1 MKKFVLTMMVAL
13 MATVGVCAQKVRR
26 PDTYNFN
33 RAMELVEN
41 GELDEGLKY
50 LKAELKENPKNGYVY
65 FYMATVYKEQEEYGS
80 VLTALDKAIQYIPKK
95 DKEVRVFAHGMK
107 SDVYY
112 ELGET
117 DKAIEQLNQCLAVG
131 AGIHTIVVYE
141 QRARMYFEKK
151 LYDLAEKDCESII
164 AIDEG
169 NVIGYMGLGRLAT
182 VEGRYDDAIKQFD
195 YVVKLDDDY
204 SPGYS
209 YRAEVYMKKGE
220 YSKAAEDI
228 VTALEIDDDDK
239 AFYLLPSM
247 ADSAK
252 LVMEAKL
259 KAKSLKDKRNHNWSY
274 YLGVMNEVVEDYPQ
288 AIEHYKKALE
298 LYPIAFYA
306 YRVYSCYEAMG
317 NYSKALEYIDHAM
330 EMDSTNVD
338 DIQRRAEALFY
349 LGRMDE
355 CLQTIDRYV
364 EETPGFFGGY
374 AARGFFKRCNNDL
387 EGAIEDFSM
396 AIALKPEI
404 AYPYTRRGEAYMR
417 QGNEEAARAD
427 YLKVIELDTMPNRE
441 STAMYAYQALGELD
455 KAKEFMQRLIDED
468 PDYEGNYYDA
478 ACLYARMGDKEKALE
493 FLRQALDRGYRDFAH
508 IAIDYDMDNL
518 REVEEF
524 KALIEEYKEKFQWG
538 ESDIEEKTYEEL
550 TMEVPFTKDGNM
562 CMVKCTINN
571 LPLHFI
577 FDTGASII
585 SMSDV
590 EATFMMKNGYLSS
603 KDVVGKQH
611 FLTADGS
618 VSEGTILNLSNVN
631 FGGLNLDNIQASV
644 VKNQRAPLLLGQS
657 VMQKLG
663 RIEIDNER
671 RVLKITYKKVVEN

>member
-1 MKKFVLTMMVAL
+1 MS
-13 MATVGVCAQKVRR
+13 MAHAIKSRVH
-26 PDTYNFN
+26 
-33 RAMELVEN
+33 
-41 GELDEGLKY
+41 Y
-50 LKAELKENPKNGYVY
+50 L
-65 FYMATVYKEQEEYGS
+65 
-80 VLTALDKAIQYIPKK
+80 
-95 DKEVRVFAHGMK
+95 
-107 SDVYY
+107 
-112 ELGET
+112 LGEM
-117 DKAIEQLNQCLAVG
+117 DEAIEQLSECVELQPENTEA
-131 AGIHTIVVYE
+131 YE
-141 QRARMYFEKK
+141 QRAQ
-151 LYDLAEKDCESII
+151 LYYEQEQYELADKDYERLIEL
-164 AIDEG
+164 DRG
-169 NVIGYMGLGRLAT
+169 GVMGYMGIGRNA
-182 VEGRYDDAIKQFD
+182 VAQGKYNEAIKQFD
-195 YVVKLDDDY
+195 YVLKMHTDY
-204 SPGYS
+204 SSGYS
-209 YRAEVYMKKGE
+209 FRAEAYIKQGE
-220 YSKAAEDI
+220 YTKAADDI
-228 VTALEIDDDDK
+228 VKALEINGDRK
-239 AFYLLPSM
+239 AFYLLQDM

-252 LVMEAKL
+252 IVVEAKL
-259 KAKSLKDKRNHNWSY
+259 KAKSLKDKSTPEWQE
-274 YLGVMNEVVEDYPQ
+274 YLGIVNEYAKDYPK
-288 AIEHYKKALE
+288 AIEYYKKAME
-298 LYPIAFYA
+298 IYPSA
-306 YRVYSCYEAMG
+306 YDANRIYVCYEAMG
-317 NYSKALEYIDHAM
+317 NYTKALEYIDHVI
-330 EMDSTNVD
+330 EMDSTDVD

-364 EETPGFFGGY
+364 EETPDFFGGY
-374 AARGFFKRCNNDL
+374 VTRGFFKICNNDL

-396 AIALKPEI
+396 AIALKPEV
-404 AYPYTRRGEAYMR
+404 AYPYTKRGEAYMR
-417 QGNEEAARAD
+417 QGNEEAAKAD
-427 YLKVIELDTMPNRE
+427 YLKVIELDTVPNRE
-441 STAMYAYQALGELD
+441 STAMYAYQALGDLD

-468 PDYEGNYYDA
+468 PDYGGNYYDA

-493 FLRQALDRGYRDFAH
+493 YLRQALDCGYRDFAH

-524 KALIEEYKEKFQWG
+524 KALIEEYKETYQWG
-538 ESDIEEKTYEEL
+538 ESDAEEKTYEEL

-577 FDTGASII
+577 FDTGASSI

-618 VSEGTILNLSNVN
+618 VSEGTVLNLRNVN

>member
-1 MKKFVLTMMVAL
+1 MKKVLLTMVVAL
-13 MATVGVCAQKVRR
+13 MATVSVSAQKVKR

-33 RAMELVEN
+33 RAVELVEN
-41 GELDEGLKY
+41 GELDKGLKY
-50 LKAELKENPKNGYVY
+50 LEAELKENPKNGYVH
-65 FYMATVYKEQEEYGS
+65 FYMAIVYKEKKEYGS
-80 VLTALDKAIQYIPKK
+80 VLTALDKAMQYFPKK
-95 DKEVRVFAHGMK
+95 DKEARVLAHGLK
-107 SDVYY
+107 YDVYY

-131 AGIHTIVVYE
+131 AGKHAIVVYE
-141 QRARMYFEKK
+141 QRAQLYYEKK
-151 LYDLAEKDCESII
+151 EYELARKDCESSI

-169 NVIGYMGLGRLAT
+169 RVTGYMGLGLLAT
-182 VEGRYDDAIKQFD
+182 VEGRYDEAIKQFD

-220 YSKAAEDI
+220 YTKAAEDI
-228 VTALEIDDDDK
+228 VTALGIDDDDK

-259 KAKSLKDKRNHNWSY
+259 KAKSLKDKNNHNWLY
-274 YLGVMNEVVEDYPQ
+274 YLGVINEVVKDYPQ
-288 AIEHYKKALE
+288 AIGYYKKALE
-298 LYPIAFYA
+298 LHPIAFYA
-306 YRVYSCYEAMG
+306 FRIYSCYEAMG
-317 NYSKALEYIDHAM
+317 DYAHALEYIDYAI
-330 EMDSTNVD
+330 EMDSTDVD
-338 DIQRRAEALFY
+338 DIQRRADALFY
-349 LGRMDE
+349 LGRMEE
-355 CLQTIDRYV
+355 CLQTMDKYV
-364 EETPGFFGGY
+364 EETPDFFGGY
-374 AARGFFKRCNNDL
+374 SVRGLYKMHNGDL
-387 EGAIEDFSM
+387 EGALEDYSM
-396 AIALKPEI
+396 AIALEPETSYI
-404 AYPYTRRGEAYMR
+404 YTKRGEIYMKL
-417 QGNEEAARAD
+417 GNEEAAKAD
-427 YLKVIELDTMPNRE
+427 YRKVIELDTVPNRE

-455 KAKEFMQRLIDED
+455 KAKEFMQRLIDEE

-478 ACLYARMGDKEKALE
+478 ACLYARMGDKEQALAY
-493 FLRQALDRGYRDFAH
+493 LRQAFDHGYRDFAH
-508 IAIDYDMDNL
+508 IAIDYDMDSL
-518 REVEEF
+518 REMEEF

-538 ESDIEEKTYEEL
+538 ISDTEDKTYEEV
-550 TMEVPFTKDGNM
+550 TMEVPITKDGNM

-577 FDTGASII
+577 FDTGASSI

-590 EATFMMKNGYLSS
+590 EATFMMKNGYLSR

-618 VSEGTILNLSNVN
+618 VSEGTILNLRNVN
-631 FGGLNLDNIQASV
+631 FGGVNLDNIQASV

-663 RIEIDNER
+663 RIEIDNDR
-671 RVLKITYKKVVEN
+671 RVLKITYKKVVE